1 MVMMMVFRA
10 RVFMFL
16 LAGHVQL
23 LCQPNYLLLDERE
36 VQSVFQPNILFP
48 PDCCEKV
55 SQIYLGKYQEML
67 EERGADISRYQQS
80 AESQSEKVDHLNFPG
95 IEPGQSLPCKPH
107 HTCQTF
113 PILLRAKDL
122 NTERMTRATNTEK

>member
-36 VQSVFQPNILFP
+36 VQSVFQQNILFP

-55 SQIYLGKYQEML
+55 SQIYLRKYQEML
-67 EERGADISRYQQS
+67 DQREPESSRYQQT
-80 AESQSEKVDHLNFPG
+80 LN
-95 IEPGQSLPCKPH
+95 
-107 HTCQTF
+107 
-113 PILLRAKDL
+113 LRRRL
-122 NTERMTRATNTEK
+122 III